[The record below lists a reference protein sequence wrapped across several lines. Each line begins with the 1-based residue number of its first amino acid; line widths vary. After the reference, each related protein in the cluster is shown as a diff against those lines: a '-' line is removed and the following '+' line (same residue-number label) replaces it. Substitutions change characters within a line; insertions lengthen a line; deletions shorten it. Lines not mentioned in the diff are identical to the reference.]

1 MNDDSSCKDST
12 TDTCLATDERDIIE
26 DIVVTLTGD
35 NLENSSVYKPTS
47 NEETEVVAG
56 TSDRLQDIGTSNPI
70 SQNKETTA
78 AKLTSKRV
86 QVKDLQ
92 ALQRDYFIGEM
103 EVQAEKK
110 KYLAAKTEMAMQQT
124 LFYKKMAAF
133 FDDKK
138 VIQWPS
144 ADEWTKYMYM

>member
-1 MNDDSSCKDST
+1 
-12 TDTCLATDERDIIE
+12 
-26 DIVVTLTGD
+26 
-35 NLENSSVYKPTS
+35 
-47 NEETEVVAG
+47 
-56 TSDRLQDIGTSNPI
+56 
-70 SQNKETTA
+70 
-78 AKLTSKRV
+78 
-86 QVKDLQ
+86 LQ

-110 KYLAAKTEMAMQQT
+110 KYLAAKTEMVMQQT

-144 ADEWTKYMYM
+144 ADE